1 MVSDPVD
8 LGTGL
13 YVRSHDDLVQAG
25 TPPIRFT
32 RTYRTRDTRSRAF
45 GIGTSHSYD
54 HFLVGDSVAFSW
66 IEMIRDDGS
75 RIRFTRTSPGQALAD
90 AVLEH
95 TTTSTEF
102 FGATLRWTDQGWSM
116 DLRDGSRY
124 RFLACSGNVRPGQCG
139 MYEYRDPAGRL
150 LSLTR
155 DGAGNL
161 MSVSNADGYSAH
173 FTYDRWHR
181 IVRAHT
187 GVGRLT
193 MVVEYEYDAAG
204 RLGRA
209 RSYWFDGVQTALN
222 VIQWLTGVGLRG
234 RPGWAIETREYAY
247 DAAHQLV
254 EIREPG
260 ALVSNEY
267 DAGGRVVRQ
276 VVDIDQVFAFA
287 YRLDDRGQILETEVT
302 QPDGGQYRV
311 TFDQGIPVATVYS
324 PGSPAE
330 TRVVYEREPQ
340 SRRVVA
346 IGVRCG
352 AAGAPRRESLG
363 PGDTPDAVEARL
375 LRACGHAGTP
385 APAR

>member
-13 YVRSHDDLVQAG
+13 YVRSHDDIVQTG
-25 TPPIRFT
+25 IPPIRFT
-32 RTYRTRDTRSRAF
+32 RTYRARDTRSRAF

-54 HFLVGDSVAFSW
+54 LFLVGDSVAFSW

-95 TTTSTEF
+95 TTTATEF

-124 RFLACSGNVRPGQCG
+124 RFLACAGNVRPGQCG

-161 MSVSNADGYSAH
+161 MSVTNADGYSVH

-193 MVVEYEYDAAG
+193 MLVEYEYDAAG

-209 RSYWFDGVQTALN
+209 RSYWFDAVQTALN
-222 VIQWLTGVGLRG
+222 VVQWLTGVGLR

-247 DAAHQLV
+247 DDVHQMV

-276 VVDIDQVFAFA
+276 VVNIDQVFAFA
-287 YRLDDRGQILETEVT
+287 YRVDDRGQILETEVT
-302 QPDGGQYRV
+302 QPDGGRYRV
-311 TFDQGIPVATVYS
+311 TFDRGVPVGKVYA
-324 PGSPAE
+324 PGTPAE
-330 TRVVYEREPQ
+330 TQIVYEREPR

-352 AAGAPRRESLG
+352 AAGTRRREPVG
-363 PGDTPDAVEARL
+363 RTEDAEAVEARL
-375 LRACGHAGTP
+375 GQECGQAGTP

>member
-13 YVRSHDDLVQAG
+13 YVRSHDDVVQAG

-32 RTYRTRDTRSRAF
+32 RTYRTQDTRSRAF
-45 GIGTSHSYD
+45 GIGTGHSYD
-54 HFLVGDSVAFSW
+54 HFLVGDSAAFSW

-75 RIRFTRTSPGQALAD
+75 RVRFTRTSPGQALVG

-102 FGATLRWTDQGWSM
+102 LGATLRWTDQGWSM

-139 MYEYRDPAGRL
+139 MYEYRDPAGRV
-150 LSLTR
+150 LSVIR
-155 DGAGNL
+155 DGAGNV
-161 MSVSNADGYSAH
+161 MSVTNADGYSVH

-181 IVRAHT
+181 IVRAYT

-193 MVVEYEYDAAG
+193 MLVKYEYDAAG

-209 RSYWFDGVQTALN
+209 RSYWLDAGQTGLN
-222 VIQWLTGVGLRG
+222 VVQWLTGIRLRR

-267 DAGGRVVRQ
+267 DAGGRVARQ
-276 VVDIDQVFAFA
+276 VVDVDEVFAFA
-287 YRLDDRGQILETEVT
+287 YRLDDRGQIVETEVT
-302 QPDGGQYRV
+302 QPDGERYRV
-311 TFDQGIPVATVYS
+311 TFDQGIPVAKVHG
-324 PGSPAE
+324 PGTPVE
-330 TRVVYEREPQ
+330 TERIYEREPQ
-340 SRRVVA
+340 SRRIVA

-352 AAGAPRRESLG
+352 VSGVPRREPVG

-375 LRACGHAGTP
+375 WQACVRGGP
-385 APAR
+385 PPPAR